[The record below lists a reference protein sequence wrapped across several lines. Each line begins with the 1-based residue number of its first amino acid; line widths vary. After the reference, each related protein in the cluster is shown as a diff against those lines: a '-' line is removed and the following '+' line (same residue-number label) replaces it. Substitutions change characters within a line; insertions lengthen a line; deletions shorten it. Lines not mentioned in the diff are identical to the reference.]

1 MEECEV
7 ESSFTCGLVKSDFDS
22 RSCLR
27 WVSKEDTAKE
37 VLKRH
42 WDAVLGFESQARVR
56 REAENEDREIFGVP
70 VGFVEQLA
78 RKVDL
83 DGLHMVVE
91 EAQWMGETKDKKK

>member
-1 MEECEV
+1 M

-22 RSCLR
+22 SSYLR
-27 WVSKEDTAKE
+27 WVSEDDTAKE

-42 WDAVLGFESQARVR
+42 WDAVLGFGSQARVR
-56 REAENEDREIFGVP
+56 REAEDKDKNVFGVP

-91 EAQWMGETKDKKK
+91 EAQWMGETIKDLKK